1 MSIIDPALD
10 LLRNEADLVG
20 RSMGVVGTA
29 VKLAAAGIGALA
41 SGASNAA
48 SGILDLAKT
57 AADGA
62 GSLSAMVNALPKLPG
77 ALGIFSSALSFA
89 ASVTETNLKTQQ
101 RLSDSGATFNGSLTD
116 MRSAAADS
124 YLALDAFA
132 NVVKQNSDVFASMG
146 GNVQDGISQF
156 KNIQKALLAPG
167 TETANMLATM
177 GVSADE
183 AASLTA
189 SFMRSQ
195 GSMNKQGLQ
204 DQKAVAVSVAQY
216 ASELT
221 LLSQITGKSRQAIQE
236 KMDKENQEAQ
246 FSALLAT
253 MGPEKAEKMRQGM
266 QLAMTQG
273 GDAAKDAFKSMAM
286 GLPPMTEA
294 GKLYTATQQAGVAA
308 LKTYHDR
315 AENDGLKASEAS
327 KLNRATLAKQI
338 ADGKGDQ
345 EKLSLVL
352 RADAMQGGKLAE
364 SFADA
369 TKLQNHFMKDGKMM
383 SEQEIAQQLEEM
395 DAKNKTS
402 ETEAAA
408 AQAQQRVMQ
417 DLTNTILAKLMPALT
432 FLLGAVVKG
441 ADYLGKLLIPAFDK
455 IDFKPLMEFFNE
467 IFEQFDWKTLTSTF
481 SGILTITLGVVN
493 SVATAMEPVFRKI
506 IDVVNGLM
514 PKLLPI
520 FQDIGSIVT
529 TFAQIVGPLL
539 APLVDAI
546 GTVMGGVIDIFGGLI
561 KVLKGIMT
569 GSFKDIGSGLGSFI
583 SGFVDIFSGLL
594 QWWAGIRL
602 GLIKFA
608 ASLVGGFLD
617 IGENPVEEIPQRALG
632 GPVQKN
638 VPTIV
643 GEKGIELFLPGQSGT
658 IIPNNQLTASQ
669 SNASNGN
676 GPLAD
681 GSMMKD
687 VMDSAKSSVNQAAS
701 SNGKDSVSGQLDT
714 LNKQTSEML
723 RYLRETAE
731 YSKRN
736 YAATKDLGGN
746 LFASV

>member
-1 MSIIDPALD
+1 
-10 LLRNEADLVG
+10 
-20 RSMGVVGTA
+20 MGVARTA
-29 VKLAAAGIGALA
+29 VVKAAAGIDSLA
-41 SGASNAA
+41 SGASKAA
-48 SGILDLAKT
+48 DGILQFAKT
-57 AADGA
+57 AEG
-62 GSLSAMVNALPKLPG
+62 GSASLTAMVGALPQFSG
-77 ALGIFSSALSFA
+77 ALGIFSSALNAA
-89 ASVTETNLKTQQ
+89 ASITETNLKTQQ
-101 RLSDSGATFNGSLTD
+101 QLSDSGATFNGSLTD
-116 MRSAAADS
+116 MRTAAADS

-132 NVVKQNSDVFASMG
+132 NVVKTNSDVFASMG

-167 TETANMLATM
+167 TETASMLATM

-204 DQKAVAVSVAQY
+204 DQKAVAASVAQY
-216 ASELT
+216 AGELT
-221 LLSQITGKSRQAIQE
+221 LLSEITGKSRQAIQE

-246 FSALLAT
+246 WSALLAT
-253 MGPEKAEKMRQGM
+253 MTPEKAEKMRQGM
-266 QLAMTQG
+266 QMAMLQG

-315 AENDGLKASEAS
+315 AENDGLKSSEAS

-338 ADGKGDQ
+338 AAGKGDQ

-402 ETEAAA
+402 ETEAAT

-441 ADYLGKLLIPAFDK
+441 AEYLGKLLIPAFDK
-455 IDFKPLMEFFNE
+455 IDFKPLMEFFNG
-467 IFEQFDWKTLTSTF
+467 IFEKFDWKTLTGTF
-481 SGILTITLGVVN
+481 SGILTTTWNVVN
-493 SVATAMEPVFRKI
+493 SVAKSMEPIFKQI

-529 TFAQIVGPLL
+529 TFAKIVGPLL

-546 GTVMGGVIDIFGGLI
+546 GIVMGGIIDRFGGLI

-569 GSFKDIGSGLGSFI
+569 GSFKDIGSGLGMVF
-583 SGFVDIFSGLL
+583 GGLVDIVSGIIK
-594 QWWAGIRL
+594 WWAGIRM
-602 GLIKFA
+602 GLLNFV
-608 ASLVGGFLD
+608 ASLGTGLLGSPD
-617 IGENPVEEIPQRALG
+617 KSAEEIPKRALG

-643 GEKGIELFLPGQSGT
+643 GEKGIELFLPSQSGN

-669 SNASNGN
+669 STASNGN
-676 GPLAD
+676 SPLAD
-681 GSMMKD
+681 GSMIQD
-687 VMDSAKSSVNQAAS
+687 VMDSARSSVNQAAS
-701 SNGKDSVSGQLDT
+701 SNGKDSVSGQLDI

-736 YAATKDLGGN
+736 YTATKDLGGN